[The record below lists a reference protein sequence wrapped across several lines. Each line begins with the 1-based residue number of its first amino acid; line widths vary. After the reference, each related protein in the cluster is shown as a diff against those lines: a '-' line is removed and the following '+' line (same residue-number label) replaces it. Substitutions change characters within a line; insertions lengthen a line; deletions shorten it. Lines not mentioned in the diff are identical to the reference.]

1 MSKSDTDFKKR
12 MTEIGLVEA
21 DDTVYPR
28 IICSVGGK
36 EKSGKTNF
44 SLTAPDPIAI
54 LSTDIGTE
62 GVVNKFKAAGKDIWI
77 YEIEMPEKYEEA
89 VKIWDGDGSSS
100 YPGIQKTY
108 KKLIKIPEIRTIIF
122 DTSTEM
128 WELLRIRRFGRLEKV
143 MPFQYGPVNAEFH
156 RMLRQPYKGQKNLI
170 LLHKVKPVYIND
182 VRTSDYE
189 NAGFGYTPNIVQV
202 NLETFRTVPKRKC
215 AYCDKEDGEH
225 RHWCVKV
232 KDCRQNPN
240 LIDRVFIDRMC
251 SFPILAS
258 LIIEGTDVEDW
269 E

>member
-12 MTEIGLVEA
+12 MFELGFVEA

-62 GVVNKFKAAGKDIWI
+62 GVVNKFKALGKDVWE
-77 YEIEMPEKYEEA
+77 YEIDMPEKYDDA
-89 VKIWDGDGSSS
+89 VQIWDGDGSKSN
-100 YPGIQKTY
+100 PGVAKVY
-108 KKLIKIPEIRTIIF
+108 KKILKIPEIRTIML
-122 DTSTEM
+122 DTATEI
-128 WELLRIRRFGRLEKV
+128 WELLRIRRFGKLTQV
-143 MPFQYGPVNAEFH
+143 MPYQYGPVNAEFR
-156 RMLRQPYKGQKNLI
+156 RMLKQPYSCQKNLI
-170 LLHKVKPVYIND
+170 LLQKMKPVYID
-182 VRTSDYE
+182 DKRTSDYE
-189 NAGFGYTPNIVQV
+189 NAGFSDTPYLVQV

-215 AYCDKEDGEH
+215 PYCDNEDGEH

-240 LIDRVFIDRMC
+240 LIDMVFKDKMC
-251 SFPILAS
+251 SFPVLAS
-258 LIIEGTDVEDW
+258 MIIEDTDVEDW
-269 E
+269 K